1 MSVCWVLSEDET
13 ISFLEHLFSD
23 EGAFSGVTIEDI
35 LKHLEQKE
43 LWDRS
48 RWKTHPLSDNYLEA
62 NIATFFNEILDN
74 LPTDLFLCKR
84 RWMGKGENKP
94 LSGFSGAIQ
103 KPDLMLCEGSTIK
116 KCEVLEERQFNLRTD
131 VYVIGE
137 LKNRYSTDN
146 MRASFIKLA
155 RKGGSVSTH
164 PLHIHQC
171 PEVFLRVLL
180 GITFG
185 DAVVL
190 SFDTTIS
197 PIEEG
202 KKKVQIIRDGKECF
216 VWVNQLLFISGSL
229 HGRGMT
235 VWSGV
240 VTQAN
245 FPELEEGQKVVIK
258 DSFVDPL

>member
-1 MSVCWVLSEDET
+1 MSICWVLSEDET
-13 ISFLEHLFSD
+13 VSFLEHLFSD
-23 EGAFSGVTIEDI
+23 KGAFLGVTIEDI

-48 RWKTHPLSDNYLEA
+48 RWKTYPLSDNYLEA
-62 NIATFFNEILDN
+62 NITAFFNEILDSI
-74 LPTDLFLCKR
+74 LTDLFLCKR
-84 RWMGKGENKP
+84 RWTGKGANKP

-116 KCEVLEERQFNLRTD
+116 KCKVLEEHQFDLRTD
-131 VYVIGE
+131 VYVISE

-146 MRASFIKLA
+146 MRASFIELT
-155 RKGGSVSTH
+155 RKVVFQLENQDGQYAMPGLQILGDHIILTLFNRGGSVSTH
-164 PLHIHQC
+164 PLHIYQC
-171 PEVFLRVLL
+171 PEVFLHVIL

-190 SFDTTIS
+190 GFNTTIS

-229 HGRGMT
+229 HG
-235 VWSGV
+235 W
-240 VTQAN
+240 
-245 FPELEEGQKVVIK
+245 E
-258 DSFVDPL
+258 

>member
-1 MSVCWVLSEDET
+1 MSICWVLSEDET
-13 ISFLEHLFSD
+13 VSFLEHLFSN
-23 EGAFSGVTIEDI
+23 EGAFSGITIEDI

-43 LWDRS
+43 
-48 RWKTHPLSDNYLEA
+48 RWT
-62 NIATFFNEILDN
+62 
-74 LPTDLFLCKR
+74 
-84 RWMGKGENKP
+84 GKGANKP

-116 KCEVLEERQFNLRTD
+116 KCEVLEERQFDLRTN

-146 MRASFIKLA
+146 MRASFIELT
-155 RKGGSVSTH
+155 RKVVFQLENQDGQYAMPGLQILGDHIILTLFDWGGSISTH

-171 PEVFLRVLL
+171 PEAFLHVLL

-190 SFDTTIS
+190 SFNTMIS
-197 PIEEG
+197 AIEEG
-202 KKKVQIIRDGKECF
+202 TKKVQIIRDGKECF

-229 HGRGMT
+229 HGQGMT

-240 VTQAN
+240 VTQAD
-245 FPELEEGQKVVIK
+245 FPELEEGQKVIIK